1 MAKIVI
7 IGAGLT
13 GLSAAYHLEK
23 KGFFDYQLFEKEST
37 IGGLCRSVY
46 QDGFTFD
53 FTGHLLHTSDQ
64 YFRTL
69 IEQTVGLEN
78 LNVIQRRSF
87 IYSQETY
94 TRYPYQINLHGLPI
108 DTIVECIEGYVARPK
123 TAKKP
128 HNFVQWVHRHFGAG
142 FARHF
147 FLPYQQKIFAYDA
160 RKITASWTNRFVPST
175 SLEQI
180 LRGTLSDS
188 YDEAIGYNSEFLY
201 PKSGGIISWV
211 QQFASHITQPIH
223 TNFCVKAIDM
233 RTKTVIFTNG
243 HCEPF
248 EQLITTMPLDRLLGT
263 LVEKTDSSM
272 RDAQS
277 HLRCNKV
284 LNFNL
289 GINKPDVS
297 DKHWI
302 YFPEKQY
309 PFYRLGFPHNFATS
323 SVPAGHSSLYGEFS
337 YTHKSTAWVNT
348 TLKNALAA
356 TKQILRI
363 DNEQIVSECIIPISH
378 AYVIYDA
385 WRDQHLPKLLT
396 ALVRQQVYSVG
407 RYGEWKYSSMQE
419 AVLDGK
425 KIAETLTVL
434 PAYKT
439 TDIKMQPATTINK
452 EKMHA
457 PTR

>member
-13 GLSAAYHLEK
+13 GLSTAYHLEK
-23 KGFFDYQLFEKEST
+23 KGFFDYQMFEKEST

-53 FTGHLLHTSDQ
+53 FTGHLLHTNDA
-64 YFRTL
+64 YFRSL
-69 IEQTVGLEN
+69 IEQTVGLEHLHVVN
-78 LNVIQRRSF
+78 RRSF

-94 TRYPYQINLHGLPI
+94 TRYPYQVNLHGLPI
-108 DTIVECIEGYVARPK
+108 DTIIECIEGYVTRPK
-123 TAKKP
+123 QKKMP
-128 HNFVQWVHRHFGAG
+128 HNFVQWVQQQFGRG

-147 FLPYQQKIFAYDA
+147 FLPYQQKIFAFDV
-160 RKITASWTNRFVPST
+160 RKLTASWTNRFVPST
-175 SLEQI
+175 SLAQI
-180 LRGTLSDS
+180 LRGTLLDTH
-188 YDEAIGYNSEFLY
+188 DEAVGYNSQFLY
-201 PKSGGIISWV
+201 PKEGGIISWV
-211 QQFASHITQPIH
+211 QRFASSIQNPIR
-223 TNFCVKAIDM
+223 TNFCVKTIDM
-233 RTKTVIFTNG
+233 RTKTITFTNG
-243 HCEPF
+243 HREPF
-248 EQLITTMPLDRLLGT
+248 DQLISTMPLDLLLNT
-263 LVEKTDSSM
+263 LTEKTDSFL
-272 RDAQS
+272 RDAQP

-289 GINKPDVS
+289 GINRDDVS

-309 PFYRLGFPHNFATS
+309 PFYRLGFPHNFAST
-323 SVPAGHSSLYGEFS
+323 SVPKGHSSLYGEFS
-337 YTHKSTAWVNT
+337 YMHKPTAWIT
-348 TLKNALAA
+348 KTIKEAIAA
-356 TKQILRI
+356 TKHVLKI
-363 DNEQIVSECIIPISH
+363 DTAQIVTECIIPISH
-378 AYVIYDA
+378 AYVIYDQ
-385 WRDQHLPKLLT
+385 WRDLNLPKLLA
-396 ALVRQQVYSVG
+396 ALTKQQVYSIG

-439 TDIKMQPATTINK
+439 SDIKIQQSTSTSK

-457 PTR
+457 PNR